1 MPSLNE
7 MIQTLKIDSGHP
19 KTVICVQKPYMERRT
34 FATGKIWWP
43 ETEILVTSPL
53 LSIDDMHDKDHCINE
68 LCGDLQRIKIYPEK
82 GFQIYQDVPED
93 VWKSWEILTGKYGFT
108 NHLIST

>member
-1 MPSLNE
+1 MPCRND

-53 LSIDDMHDKDHCINE
+53 LSIDDMHDKGHLNSE
-68 LCGDLQRIKIYPEK
+68 RIFEVIVFPKM
-82 GFQIYQDVPED
+82 Q
-93 VWKSWEILTGKYGFT
+93 T
-108 NHLIST
+108 